1 MRETIF
7 RWAAIIMAIISF
19 GIAAYFAGK
28 IYYTEQEYAEGD
40 AVYEEILEQAVV
52 TMPEVPGENP
62 EPDGEAE
69 SQIAQESQK
78 EERDSIVPEIDFAA
92 LKAVNEDVVGW
103 LYLPDTVISYPVVQ
117 GEDNSYY
124 LKHLVD
130 GTYNANGCLFMDYK
144 NQRNLMD
151 DNTLIYGHH
160 MDSGKMFASLV
171 KYKNQEFYDTHPVMY
186 FLTEDGTY
194 QVELFAGYTTT
205 ADAGAYMISISTREE
220 KIEWLKEMFHSSD
233 FFADV
238 TVSALD
244 HIVTWIVNSKLNN
257 FFKVILPVLNWCQ
270 VTERGMKSVIVKP
283 IHIISKPQF

>member
-1 MRETIF
+1 MRTTIF

-40 AVYEEILEQAVV
+40 AVFEEILEQSVV
-52 TMPEVPGENP
+52 AMPEVPGENP

-69 SQIAQESQK
+69 SQIAQEAQK

-103 LYLPDTVISYPVVQ
+103 LYLPETVISYPVVQ

-124 LKHLVD
+124 LKHLID

-244 HIVTWIVNSKLNN
+244 HIVTFSTCAYDFHNARYVLHGKLT
-257 FFKVILPVLNWCQ
+257 VMAAGV
-270 VTERGMKSVIVKP
+270 
-283 IHIISKPQF
+283 

>member
-1 MRETIF
+1 MRSTIF

-52 TMPEVPGENP
+52 AMPEVPGENP
-62 EPDGEAE
+62 EPEGEAE
-69 SQIAQESQK
+69 SQIAQEAQK
-78 EERDSIVPEIDFAA
+78 EETDSIVPEIDFAA
-92 LKAVNEDVVGW
+92 LEAVNEDVVGW

-130 GTYNANGCLFMDYK
+130 GSYNANGSLFVDYHNKMDFS
-144 NQRNLMD
+144 D

-160 MDSGKMFASLV
+160 MDSGKMFATLV
-171 KYKNQEFYDTHPVMY
+171 KYKNQEFYDAHPVAY
-186 FLTEDGTY
+186 FLTEEKDY
-194 QVELFAGYTTT
+194 KVEIFSGYVTTHDSDSYLLMAG
-205 ADAGAYMISISTREE
+205 SREQT
-220 KIEWLKEMFHSSD
+220 IEWMKEMFHNAD

-238 TVSALD
+238 TITPED
-244 HIVTWIVNSKLNN
+244 HIVTFSTCDYEFHDARYVVHGRLVEI
-257 FFKVILPVLNWCQ
+257 
-270 VTERGMKSVIVKP
+270 TEGVSE
-283 IHIISKPQF
+283 